1 LGSLLELSLNSH
13 EASPS
18 FVGSFFDITLLFHE
32 ASSSY
37 GSTVAIGV
45 RECRLF
51 CDRAWCDGR
60 QVIYRDD
67 TDRRRFLDL
76 FGREVEEQAGLL
88 VLRLWFNE

>member
-1 LGSLLELSLNSH
+1 MAQQWRLAYESVVYS
-13 EASPS
+13 
-18 FVGSFFDITLLFHE
+18 VI
-32 ASSSY
+32 
-37 GSTVAIGV
+37 V
-45 RECRLF
+45 RG
-51 CDRAWCDGR
+51 DGR